1 MPSPLISPQDSL
13 ALWAVLFFTAGGSI
27 LLEGRFSWAK
37 KLSGP
42 ILALFATMLLSAF
55 GVIPSASP
63 VYDQVWDFVV
73 PFAIPLLL
81 FSCNLARIGRETG
94 RMLLLFCL
102 SALGTLLGGVVG
114 GLLLA
119 KHLPQLSAVSAMF
132 TATYIGGSVNCAAM
146 AQAFGQAGTPLA
158 AAVVVAD
165 NLLMALYFFLLL
177 LLPALRP
184 LAKKFPPL
192 SQSSRPRPQKG
203 EGRFSLSGLAFALC
217 AAMGIVWASSLLSD
231 FLAGVLPSSSAPL
244 ALLHALLS
252 NRYLI
257 ITALTLLLATL
268 FPSRFGSTGCA
279 GEIGTFCIYL
289 FFAVIGAP
297 ASLSTVMSVSP
308 MLFVYAAVI
317 VLTNLAVTLLFGRL
331 LRFSLEEVIVAAN
344 ANTGGPTTAA
354 ALAASQGWDSL
365 VGPAMLTGTLG
376 YAIGSYLGIL
386 VGNLFLSV

>member
-1 MPSPLISPQDSL
+1 MSSPLISPENSL

-42 ILALFATMLLSAF
+42 ILALFATMLLSGF

-81 FSCNLARIGRETG
+81 FSCNLARIGKETG

-102 SALGTLLGGVVG
+102 SAFGTLLGGIVG

-119 KHLPQLSAVSAMF
+119 GYLPELPAVSAMF

-192 SQSSRPRPQKG
+192 SAAPARQRARRTDG
-203 EGRFSLSGLAFALC
+203 HFSLSGLAFALC
-217 AAMGIVWASSLLSD
+217 AAIGIVWASSLLSE
-231 FLAGVLPSSSAPL
+231 LLSGLLPDSPAPL
-244 ALLHALLS
+244 ALVRALLS

-268 FPSRFGSTGCA
+268 FPARFGSTGCA

-297 ASLSTVMSVSP
+297 ASLSAVVSISP

-317 VLTNLAVTLLFGRL
+317 VLTNLAATLLFGRL
-331 LRFSLEEVIVAAN
+331 FRFSLEEVIVAAN

-354 ALAASQGWDSL
+354 ALAASQDWDSL

-386 VGNLFLSV
+386 VGNLFL

>member
-1 MPSPLISPQDSL
+1 MSSTLIASGDTL
-13 ALWAVLFFTAGGSI
+13 ALWAILFFTAGGSI
-27 LLEGRFSWAK
+27 LLEQKFTWAK

-42 ILALFATMLLSAF
+42 ILALFATMLLAGL
-55 GVIPSASP
+55 GVIPSSSP

-102 SALGTLLGGVVG
+102 SALGTLLGGIVG

-119 KHLPQLSAVSAMF
+119 KFLPELSAVSAMF

-146 AQAFGQAGTPLA
+146 AQAFGQTGTPLA

-165 NLLMALYFFLLL
+165 NLLMAIYFFILL
-177 LLPALRP
+177 LLPTIRP
-184 LAKKFPPL
+184 LARRFPPL
-192 SQSSRPRPQKG
+192 SEYRRGHKSERSG
-203 EGRFSLSGLAFALC
+203 GHFSLSGLAFALC
-217 AAMGIVWASSLLSD
+217 AAIGIVWASSLLSE
-231 FLAGVLPSSSAPL
+231 FLAGVLPGSSPPL
-244 ALLHALLS
+244 VLLRTLLS

-257 ITALTLLLATL
+257 ITTLTLLLATL
-268 FPSRFGSTGCA
+268 FPSLFGSTGCA

-297 ASLSTVMSVSP
+297 ASLRAVVSVSP

-317 VLTNLAVTLLFGRL
+317 VLTNLVVTLLFGKL
-331 LRFSLEEVIVAAN
+331 FRFSLEEVIVAAN

-354 ALAASQGWDSL
+354 ALAASKGWDSL
-365 VGPAMLTGTLG
+365 VGPAMLVGTLG

-386 VGNLFLSV
+386 VGNLFS